1 MYPYYLMYV
10 EAYEYIKEIT
20 IFFKYVYTNKTVK
33 IIKSFRNSYEA
44 ILRKVIARCRSP
56 GMV

>member
-33 IIKSFRNSYEA
+33 IIKSIPTFYRA